1 MTVPSAARRRPSGRY
16 DEPSLDGQRVL
27 AVLLGVL
34 FVGLLVAVVLTLY
47 ARFVGAEDVRG
58 RVISYDVQSDALVV
72 LDVEAS
78 KREGGKAYCVVR
90 ARGADGAEVGRG
102 VAVLD
107 ATGTLERVVREDV
120 RLPTRARAV
129 TGELAQCTDV
139 PITDADVAP

>member
-1 MTVPSAARRRPSGRY
+1 MPSAARRRPSGRY
-16 DEPSLDGQRVL
+16 DEPSLVGQRVL

-34 FVGLLVAVVLTLY
+34 FVGLIAAVLFALY

-58 RVISYDVQSDALVV
+58 RVISYDVQSDALVL

-78 KREGGKAYCVVR
+78 KQEGGKAYCVVR

-107 ATGTLERVVREDV
+107 AVGTPERVVREDV
-120 RLPTRARAV
+120 RLATRARAV

-139 PITDADVAP
+139 PITEADVAP